1 MIHSKPFYPILDVL
15 GKNLKKKTVRTK
27 TEEKKGH
34 MIKSSSSKKEH
45 VLQFVLILNRH

>member
-1 MIHSKPFYPILDVL
+1 MIHSNPFYPILDVL
-15 GKNLKKKTVRTK
+15 GQKKKKRVRAK
-27 TEEKKGH
+27 KEEKKGH